1 MLRHTLM
8 GMAYRVRFAE
18 NRQAAMTAAG
28 AANTW
33 LRRHLGSALHTTGAA
48 RIRADAVSKEN
59 LRCRNRQ
66 RRLVTYTRIFSVS
79 GTETSR
85 R

>member
-8 GMAYRVRFAE
+8 GKAYRVRFAE
-18 NRQAAMTAAG
+18 NRQTAKAAD

-33 LRRHLGSALHTTGAA
+33 LRRHLGSALHTTDAA

-79 GTETSR
+79 GTGTSR